1 MSQAMSEEL
10 SEREQKGL
18 EHLRQAKALGVSLA
32 EYCRRFELDLNLWY
46 RVKQKLVRKGLAE
59 KGEACKVVKSAAVE
73 KTAARQ
79 QRAFARVHIAAA
91 PSPVAV
97 KSLLAAVD
105 TPMACRIEHP
115 CGWVLECSSLPPAAW
130 LATVLAGERP

>member
-1 MSQAMSEEL
+1 MSQAM

-32 EYCRRFELDLNLWY
+32 EYCRRFELDLDLWY

-59 KGEACKVVKSAAVE
+59 KGEARKVVKSAAVE
-73 KTAARQ
+73 KT
-79 QRAFARVHIAAA
+79 AFARVHIAAA

-97 KSLLAAVD
+97 KLLLAAVD

-130 LATVLAGERP
+130 LATVLAGEQP